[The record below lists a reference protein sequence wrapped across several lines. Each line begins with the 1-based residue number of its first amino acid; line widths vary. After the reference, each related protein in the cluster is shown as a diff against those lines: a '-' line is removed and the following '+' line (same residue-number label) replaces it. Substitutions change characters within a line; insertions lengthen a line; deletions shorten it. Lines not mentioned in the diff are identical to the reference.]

1 MLPGIMTKQGEN
13 LADIDHTVEEGTI
26 EEPER
31 AITLPEP
38 ERIHPSSWWW
48 LAGAII
54 IGLLIGLGSLD
65 LIRSLAR
72 PIFLLIFGITI
83 ATALEP
89 IVQFLESRIP
99 RGIAIVL
106 VYLVVVGLA
115 VGIGFI
121 VIPPLVSQAKLVGD
135 RVPELADRA
144 RGYLQNLSFIDIGNI
159 TDTLTSELLGLS
171 STIVSLP
178 IFIGSSLFDFIVI
191 LFISIYWLLQTPS
204 MRRFVLSLFP
214 EGQSVEVSEV
224 LAKMGSSMGGYIRG
238 SVITGFITGTMTYL
252 GMLIIGIDYAVVLGL
267 ISGVFELIP
276 VVGPILSGVVI
287 VIFALL
293 QAPQLA
299 IFALLYIIAMQQIEN
314 HILVPNIMRSQT
326 NISPLIVMLA
336 LLGGAALQGLLGAL
350 VAIPL
355 VGAFS
360 VLVTEVIAPKIRR
373 WTGAT
378 RTEA

>member
-1 MLPGIMTKQGEN
+1 M
-13 LADIDHTVEEGTI
+13 ADIEQTINEAVEEEDIQRSDNGI
-26 EEPER
+26 V
-31 AITLPEP
+31 ITD
-38 ERIHPSSWWW
+38 RDQSHPSSWWW

-54 IGLLIGLGSLD
+54 AGLLIALGSLD
-65 LIRSLAR
+65 LIRALAR
-72 PIFLLIFGITI
+72 PLFLLVFGITI

-89 IVQFLESRIP
+89 IVQFLERRIP

-106 VYLVVVGLA
+106 VYLLVVGLA
-115 VGIGFI
+115 IGIGFI
-121 VIPPLVSQAKLVGD
+121 VIPPLVRQAQLVGD
-135 RVPELADRA
+135 RVPELVARA
-144 RGYLQNLSFIDIGNI
+144 KGYLQNLNFVDIGTI
-159 TDTLTSELLGLS
+159 TDTLTSELVGLS
-171 STIVSLP
+171 SAIVSLP
-178 IFIGSSLFDFIVI
+178 IFIGSSLFDFVVI

-204 MRRFVLSLFP
+204 MRAFILSLFSAT
-214 EGQSVEVSEV
+214 QRDDASEV

-238 SVITGFITGTMTYL
+238 SVITGFITGSMTYL

-276 VVGPILSGVVI
+276 VVGPILSGVII

-336 LLGGAALQGLLGAL
+336 LLAGAELQGLLGAL

-355 VGAFS
+355 VGALS

-378 RTEA
+378 PAEVEA